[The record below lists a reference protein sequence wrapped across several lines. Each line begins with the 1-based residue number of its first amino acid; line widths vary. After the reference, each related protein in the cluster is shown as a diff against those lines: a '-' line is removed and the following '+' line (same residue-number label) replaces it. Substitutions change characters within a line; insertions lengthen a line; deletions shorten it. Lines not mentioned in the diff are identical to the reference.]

1 MARTLRI
8 KDHWREQHLFAS
20 RLLVFVV
27 IVLGLT
33 GIVVGRLVQLQV
45 GQYEYFSAQSSGN
58 RIRVQP
64 VPPIRGLIL
73 DRNGKVLA
81 ENTPS
86 YQLEMT
92 REQVPDMAD
101 TLRRL
106 VASGIVQEGDLPE
119 LKEQIASRRSFD
131 TVVVAE
137 RLTDEE
143 LAAFAVQRPQFP
155 GLEIRARLGAKMAE
169 ISGFTITQ
177 RLRPSALA
185 AYSAWSAASITASA
199 LRPWSG

>member
-8 KDHWREQHLFAS
+8 KDHWREQHLFTG
-20 RLLVFVV
+20 RLLVSIV

-33 GIVVGRLVQLQV
+33 GLVVARLVQLQV

-64 VPPIRGLIL
+64 IPPIRGLIL

-92 REQVPDMAD
+92 RGAGAGHGGHAPPA
-101 TLRRL
+101 
-106 VASGIVQEGDLPE
+106 GG
-119 LKEQIASRRSFD
+119 
-131 TVVVAE
+131 
-137 RLTDEE
+137 
-143 LAAFAVQRPQFP
+143 QRH
-155 GLEIRARLGAKMAE
+155 RARKATCPN
-169 ISGFTITQ
+169 S
-177 RLRPSALA
+177 RS
-185 AYSAWSAASITASA
+185 
-199 LRPWSG
+199 